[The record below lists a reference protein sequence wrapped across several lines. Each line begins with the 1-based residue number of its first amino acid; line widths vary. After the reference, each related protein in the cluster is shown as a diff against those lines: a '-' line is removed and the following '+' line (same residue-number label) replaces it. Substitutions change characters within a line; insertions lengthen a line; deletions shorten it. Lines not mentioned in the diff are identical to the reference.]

1 MADRR
6 ISKRIKGNAM
16 STCVTPAC
24 LYFLQVVNLLFVVH
38 VDPVFG
44 AIPIFLGPICP
55 TSPSSDP
62 LRNLDI
68 HACTVIN
75 GSSGCWRET
84 MQVYISGTSSH
95 TFGEMSKTH
104 CIQSLTGTTSI
115 QATEGHLVS

>member
-1 MADRR
+1 MQLIHLNSPLAAEH
-6 ISKRIKGNAM
+6 S
-16 STCVTPAC
+16 SPC
-24 LYFLQVVNLLFVVH
+24 FLQVVNLLFVVL

-44 AIPIFLGPICP
+44 AIPNFLGPIDP

-62 LRNLDI
+62 LRNLEI

-95 TFGEMSKTH
+95 LFGEMSITH
-104 CIQSLTGTTSI
+104 CIQSLAGTPSI
-115 QATEGHLVS
+115 QATEGHLAS